1 MCLDSPL
8 EDTLNHVGNEIFS
21 ISDRTDDYM
30 RPMDASIEVANVEEN
45 DDSEVV
51 IDRYLQDT
59 SIDNLPRDKI
69 GLKIKHQR

>member
-1 MCLDSPL
+1 MCSENPL
-8 EDTLNHVGNEIFS
+8 EDTLNQVRNEIFS

-30 RPMDASIEVANVEEN
+30 RLMDASIEVANVEEN

-51 IDRYLQDT
+51 KIP
-59 SIDNLPRDKI
+59 SIDNLPRNQI

>member
-30 RPMDASIEVANVEEN
+30 RLMDASIEVANVEEN

-59 SIDNLPRDKI
+59 SIVNLPRDQI